1 MTCPQRVLARR
12 LTSPVLRLSLLRSYP
27 TARPSGYV
35 SNVEYLML
43 CSHQQVFAHSL
54 FPSLYLNLSYLF
66 LETYIPRSPTLY
78 NGADTIYRGQSCL
91 SCEGA
96 VGSLASLKRMGIM
109 AIELSDHSLH
119 RDHDSLITCVW
130 ARTFRNQD
138 HAITSGTLYSVPFRR
153 GGRMKNHHDL
163 QSIPP

>member
-1 MTCPQRVLARR
+1 MRPGVEAG
-12 LTSPVLRLSLLRSYP
+12 LRSYP

-43 CSHQQVFAHSL
+43 CSHQRVFAHSL

-66 LETYIPRSPTLY
+66 LETYIPRGPTLY

-96 VGSLASLKRMGIM
+96 VDLSRHYPPVERLLWRTGSLPPKSVRSEVAQAEPKSCSPCNDHHPPVDQHRCELVQKQCASRSK
-109 AIELSDHSLH
+109 
-119 RDHDSLITCVW
+119 
-130 ARTFRNQD
+130 
-138 HAITSGTLYSVPFRR
+138 
-153 GGRMKNHHDL
+153 
-163 QSIPP
+163 